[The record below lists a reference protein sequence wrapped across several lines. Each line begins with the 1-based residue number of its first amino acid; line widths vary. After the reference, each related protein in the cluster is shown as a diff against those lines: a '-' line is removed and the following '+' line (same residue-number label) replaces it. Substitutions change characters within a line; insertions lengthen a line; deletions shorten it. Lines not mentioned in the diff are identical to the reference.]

1 MAHWEAEPV
10 HALIIEDEFLT
21 ALTLEDLLLELGVE
35 TCDWAATEAAAIDA
49 ADRHAPDLIAAN
61 IQLRHGDGIE
71 LVREICEDRNIPI
84 ILVSA
89 TDVLLR
95 DEVDNAV
102 IVPKPLTEHSFR
114 AAFERV
120 CGRKV
125 DAEPQFEF
133 YS

>member
-1 MAHWEAEPV
+1 M

-49 ADRHAPDLIAAN
+49 AARHTPDLIAAN
-61 IQLRHGDGIE
+61 IQLRYGDSVE
-71 LVREICEDRNIPI
+71 AVREICEEREIPT

-102 IVPKPLTEHSFR
+102 IVAKPLCEHKFR
-114 AAFERV
+114 LAFEQV
-120 CGRKV
+120 CGRK
-125 DAEPQFEF
+125 AEPAVEIEF